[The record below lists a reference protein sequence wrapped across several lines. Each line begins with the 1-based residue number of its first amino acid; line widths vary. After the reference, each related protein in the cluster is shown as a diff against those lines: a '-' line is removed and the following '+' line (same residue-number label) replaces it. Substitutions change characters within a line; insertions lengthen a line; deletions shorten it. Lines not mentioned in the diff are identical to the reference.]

1 MPGEVIMTIA
11 SKSAQRERAVDE
23 MWEIGSDV
31 SISVLS
37 VVELSVT
44 LRTRTQRWVGSHSSA
59 GSET

>member
-1 MPGEVIMTIA
+1 MTIA

-37 VVELSVT
+37 AVELSVT